1 LPDLQERLTAALTGR
16 YAVESQVGRGGMAV
30 VFKAEDLRHRR
41 QVAIKVLHPDLT
53 ATLGAE
59 RFLHEIKIVAGLRHP
74 HILPLYE
81 SGEADGLLYYV
92 MPFSEGESL
101 RDRLNRETQL
111 PVDEALLVAEQ
122 VADALE
128 YAHGQ
133 GIVHRDIKPENIL
146 FEAGHA
152 LVADFGIAKAITA
165 AGAEKLTQT
174 GLAVGTPAYMSPEQA
189 GGEPNVDGRSDL
201 YALGCVLYEM
211 LAGDPPYTG
220 ATAQV
225 ILARKSTESIPSL
238 TTSRETVSS
247 GLEAV
252 ISKALAKAPA
262 ARFRTASAFSEA
274 LKSAESWST
283 FETKPSTSRRRLWK
297 GIGAIALLAGL
308 LLAMAAI
315 RDSLRDQPESQP
327 PRAASAVEIM
337 QSRQLYLRAVAEWE
351 NAWGGEDN
359 ERFVAAVAMFD
370 SAIALDSSNAKA
382 WAALARSYAILG
394 VQRMLPS
401 DSVFPLV
408 MEPALRA
415 IELDSTLALA
425 HEALALK
432 YWVFDWEWIRA
443 HDEFVRAAQLEPDTP
458 GATLRLAEASHILTD
473 LGWADSA
480 VAIVR
485 LVVEEHPLAALNYA
499 TALLNNG
506 RLELALSEARRLDS
520 VDVPAV
526 WRWRLGEIRV
536 NALLELGR
544 FREAEDELPGMD
556 SLVSDSRGPSALHS
570 MLEAYVQTRSGNSAA
585 AEAILAE
592 ASESGLSPVS
602 QAILYAWL
610 GDSDRALDLLEVE
623 FEAKGFVYWFPSRPD
638 LAPLRTDPRFVSLL
652 SQMGLSCQYSVEGHE
667 CYQR

>member
-1 LPDLQERLTAALTGR
+1 MLDLQERLTAALAGR

-30 VFKAEDLRHRR
+30 VLKAEDLRHHRR
-41 QVAIKVLHPDLT
+41 VAIKVLHPELT

-59 RFLHEIKIVAGLRHP
+59 RFLHEIKIVAGLQHP

-122 VADALE
+122 VANALE

-189 GGEPNVDGRSDL
+189 GGESNVDGRSDL

-262 ARFRTASAFSEA
+262 DRFRTASEFSEA

-283 FETKPSTSRRRLWK
+283 FETKPSTRRRRLWK
-297 GIGAIALLAGL
+297 GIGAIGLLAGL
-308 LLAMAAI
+308 LLAIAAI
-315 RDSLRDQPESQP
+315 RDSLGDRPESQP
-327 PRAASAVEIM
+327 LRAASAAEIM

-351 NAWGGEDN
+351 NAGGDI
-359 ERFVAAVAMFD
+359 ERSVAAVAMFD
-370 SAIALDSSNAKA
+370 SAIALDPSNAKA
-382 WAALARSYAILG
+382 WAALARSYAGLG
-394 VQRMLPS
+394 VYRILPS

-432 YWVFDWEWIRA
+432 YWVFDFEWIRA
-443 HDEFVRAAQLEPDTP
+443 HDEYVRAAQLEPDTP
-458 GATLRLAEASHILTD
+458 DAARRLAEASHILTD

-485 LVVEEHPLAALNYA
+485 PVVEEHPLAALNYT

-506 RLELALSEARRLDS
+506 RLDLALSEARRLDS
-520 VDVPAV
+520 VDVPAG
-526 WRWRLGEIRV
+526 WRWQLGEIRV
-536 NALLELGR
+536 KALLELGR
-544 FREAEDELPGMD
+544 FREVEEELSGMD
-556 SLVSDSRGPSALHS
+556 SLVSDIRSLSALHS
-570 MLEAYVQTRSGNSAA
+570 MLEAYVQTRSGNTAVT
-585 AEAILAE
+585 EAILAE

-623 FEAKGFVYWFPSRPD
+623 FDAKGFVYWFPSRPD

>member
-1 LPDLQERLTAALTGR
+1 MPDLQERLTAALTGR
-16 YAVESQVGRGGMAV
+16 YAVESPVGHGGMAV
-30 VFKAEDLRHRR
+30 VFKAEDLRHHRR
-41 QVAIKVLHPDLT
+41 VAIKVLHPELT

-59 RFLHEIKIVAGLRHP
+59 RFLHEIKVIAGLRHP

-122 VADALE
+122 VANALE

-238 TTSRETVSS
+238 TTSRETVSR

-262 ARFRTASAFSEA
+262 DRFRTASEFSEA

-283 FETKPSTSRRRLWK
+283 FETKPSTRRRRLWK
-297 GIGAIALLAGL
+297 GIGAIGLLAGL
-308 LLAMAAI
+308 LLAIAAI
-315 RDSLRDQPESQP
+315 RDSLGDRPESQP
-327 PRAASAVEIM
+327 LRAVSAAEIM

-351 NAWGGEDN
+351 NAGGDI
-359 ERFVAAVAMFD
+359 ERSVAAVAMLD

-432 YWVFDWEWIRA
+432 YWIFDWEWIRA

-458 GATLRLAEASHILTD
+458 GATSRLAEASHILTD

-485 LVVEEHPLAALNYA
+485 PVVEEGPLAALNYA

-506 RLELALSEARRLDS
+506 RLDLALREARRLDS
-520 VDVPAV
+520 VDVPAG
-526 WRWRLGEIRV
+526 WRWQLGEIRV
-536 NALLELGR
+536 KALLELGR
-544 FREAEDELPGMD
+544 FREAEEELSGMD
-556 SLVSDSRGPSALHS
+556 SLVADLNYLSSLHS
-570 MLEAYVQTRSGNSAA
+570 VLEAYVQTRSGNTAA
-585 AEAILAE
+585 AETMLAE

-610 GDSDRALDLLEVE
+610 GDSDRALDLLEAE
-623 FEAKGFVYWFPSRPD
+623 FEAKGFVFWFPSRPD

-652 SQMGLSCQYSVEGHE
+652 LQMGLSCQYSVEGHE

>member
-1 LPDLQERLTAALTGR
+1 MPDLLERLKAALTNR
-16 YAVESQVGRGGMAV
+16 YAVESEIGRGGMAV
-30 VFKAEDLRHRR
+30 VFEAEDLKHHR
-41 QVAIKVLHPDLT
+41 QVAIKVLHPELT

-59 RFLHEIKIVAGLRHP
+59 RFLHEIEIVAGLQHP

-81 SGEADGLLYYV
+81 SGAADGLFYYV

-101 RDRLNRETQL
+101 RDRLDRETQL
-111 PVDEALLVAEQ
+111 PVEEALRIAEQ

-133 GIVHRDIKPENIL
+133 GVVHRDIKPANIL
-146 FEAGHA
+146 FESGHA
-152 LVADFGIAKAITA
+152 LVADFGIAKAVTA
-165 AGAEKLTQT
+165 AEAEKLTQT

-189 GGEPNVDGRSDL
+189 AGEANVDGRTDL

-262 ARFRTASAFSEA
+262 DRFRTASDFSDA
-274 LKSAESWST
+274 LKSAESWSAP
-283 FETKPSTSRRRLWK
+283 EAKPAHRLWK
-297 GIGAIALLAGL
+297 ALGTIGLVGGVLLAT
-308 LLAMAAI
+308 AAI
-315 RDSLRDQPESQP
+315 RDSLRDRPEGQP
-327 PRAASAVEIM
+327 PRAPSAAEIM
-337 QSRQLYLRAVAEWE
+337 QSRQMYLRAEGEWE
-351 NAWGGEDN
+351 NAGMDI
-359 ERFVAAVAMFD
+359 ERSVAAVAMFD

-382 WAALARSYAILG
+382 WAALARSYAFLG

-443 HDEFVRAAQLEPDTP
+443 HDEYVRAAQLEPDTP
-458 GATLRLAEASHILTD
+458 GAHRRLAEASHILTD

-480 VAIVR
+480 IAIVR
-485 LVVEEHPLAALNYA
+485 QVVEQRQSPTAANNYLM
-499 TALLNNG
+499 ALQNSG
-506 RLELALSEARRLDS
+506 RPEQALSEARRLDS
-520 VDVPAV
+520 VGVDAG
-526 WRWRLGEIRV
+526 WRWRFGEIRL
-536 NALLELGR
+536 NALMELGR
-544 FREAEDELPGMD
+544 YREAELELRHLD
-556 SLVSDSRGPSALHS
+556 SLASANPNFPFEPRV
-570 MLEAYVQTRSGNSAA
+570 LEAYLRARSGERAA
-585 AEAILAE
+585 AEVILDE
-592 ASESGLSPVS
+592 LSGTRGRR
-602 QAILYAWL
+602 AGRAAAYAWT
-610 GDSDRALDLLEVE
+610 GGSDRALDLLEEEV
-623 FEAKGFVYWFPSRPD
+623 EAKGFVYWLPSRPD

-652 SQMGLSCQYSVEGHE
+652 LQMGLSCQYSAEGHE